1 MNLNKL
7 LDQLSKVDLNSKKK
21 ISKYLSKVRYVGK
34 TVKDKSIKEL
44 EIKKLRLELTKRQY
58 DLGSYISQ
66 KHYSDKISDFSY
78 DDEFKSMNEKIVS
91 LIDYIDKIKEKCE
104 EMYQNDDISSAGNGR
119 YFILTEEKK
128 QPKKASAPKSEEV
141 DLEKE
146 LNKLKDL
153 LNKGLITEEQYD
165 AKSNELLGL

>member
-91 LIDYIDKIKEKCE
+91 LIDYIDKIKE
-104 EMYQNDDISSAGNGR
+104 S
-119 YFILTEEKK
+119 
-128 QPKKASAPKSEEV
+128 
-141 DLEKE
+141 
-146 LNKLKDL
+146 
-153 LNKGLITEEQYD
+153 
-165 AKSNELLGL
+165 